1 MKVFGL
7 KLRPMVPVVVFCC
20 FVCMGSQSLHAQQT
34 ISFPNFN
41 STAGLRING
50 NAAVVSVGDTQVLR
64 LTPATTGQ
72 DSTVWYATSLS
83 LARGFSTTFTF
94 QFTNPGGLGAADGIA
109 FVVQNGSFPNGTSGS
124 LALGDPLTSGG
135 GAIGYQGLTHSVAVE
150 FDTFDNPGP
159 GPNNDISANEVGIQ
173 SCGAAANNADHA
185 FCNFG
190 VMDPSV
196 NFTPPLQLADGS
208 VHTAV
213 ITYTPPGSC
222 EVEVCPGQLTI
233 VLDAQQVLSSSFD
246 LASLGLDPSQDAFIG
261 FTAATGLGFENQDI
275 LSWSFTSTQSQQMG
289 TPINGTPT
297 QTFTFNPDFANNNG
311 DQYVL
316 DYSNASNT
324 IDANPNA
331 TPFVSNRQI
340 TPADWPAF
348 VNGTPFATTVCIPL
362 NGANGNCAAKRQ
374 VCTLSP
380 GDTPTGDK
388 CPQSSIR
395 NILLSAVFD
404 APTFAPGTIFG
415 GTEATDDWTGGACT
429 FPASEPEFGKSCPQN
444 TLVSFTGPGQYT
456 GRRGGASTNST
467 GVIYSNL
474 IPPTTTV
481 TGFVNQ
487 FGWTNTANPMGT
499 FTGNPPLL
507 PVPNPNNMTD
517 PPVTSITYGVDN
529 LPADQ
534 PNLHPTDL
542 PIASDTVIPNPM
554 ACPPTLT
561 NTQQSSFGP
570 NPATLGPFA
579 DGSTHQVH
587 YFTTDC
593 ATTEELKFTQDSAGN
608 WSTSFNSL
616 TINVDLTKPIIS
628 SGPTLSPA
636 PTTNNGVPN
645 SYLINQHV
653 TASYTCTDP
662 LPLGGGLASG
672 LATCGSSSAAGLT
685 AAFSN
690 QPVATSAAGSFSY
703 TVVGPT
709 DVAGNM
715 GLPASVPYTVVDQPV
730 DIDLFYVAPAKVK
743 PGSALTYLIAAVNLS
758 QKNVA
763 SGVILTDMAPAGT
776 TVLSAF
782 FDKVSCFG
790 GLCSFPKKGTACT
803 IGVATASGTPI
814 SCNIGS
820 LAPLNTFTGAGLVI
834 TVQVPSNTPLNKVL
848 TDTATAGGLNRNTDQ
863 DNSISITTT
872 VKNN

>member
-20 FVCMGSQSLHAQQT
+20 FVCIGSQSLHAQQT

-109 FVVQNGSFPNGTSGS
+109 FVVQNGSFPNGRSGS

-190 VMDPSV
+190 VVDL
-196 NFTPPLQLADGS
+196 NGGTIRLADGS

-213 ITYTPPGSC
+213 ITYTPPGNC
-222 EVEVCPGQLTI
+222 AEVCPGHLTI
-233 VLDAQQVLSSSFD
+233 MLDAQQVLSSSFD
-246 LASLGLDPSQDAFIG
+246 LASLGLDPGQDAFIG

-316 DYSNASNT
+316 DYSNASST
-324 IDANPNA
+324 IDANPTA

-404 APTFAPGTIFG
+404 APSFAPGTIFG

-481 TGFVNQ
+481 AGFVNTA
-487 FGWTNTANPMGT
+487 GWTNNANPMGT
-499 FTGNPPLL
+499 FTGNPPQL
-507 PVPNPNNMTD
+507 PALNTNNMTD
-517 PPVTSITYGVDN
+517 PPVARITYGVDN
-529 LPADQ
+529 LPADT

-542 PIASDTVIPNPM
+542 PIAGDTVIPNPL
-554 ACPPTLT
+554 ACPATLT
-561 NTQQSSFGP
+561 NMQQPSFGP
-570 NPATLGPFA
+570 NPVTLGSFA
-579 DGSTHQVH
+579 DGSTHQLH

-593 ATTEELKFTQDSAGN
+593 ATTEELKFTQNSAGN
-608 WSTSFNSL
+608 WSTTFNTL
-616 TINVDLTKPIIS
+616 TINVDLTAPTIA
-628 SGPTLSPA
+628 GPTLSTPNPA
-636 PTTNNGVPN
+636 TPTT
-645 SYLINQHV
+645 I
-653 TASYTCTDP
+653 TATYTCGDA
-662 LPLGGGLASG
+662 GSG
-672 LATCGSSSAAGLT
+672 IAMCGSQNPHLSAGPPIVGPSTLT
-685 AAFSN
+685 VTDTLSN
-690 QPVATSAAGSFSY
+690 TVGPHSFS
-703 TVVGPT
+703 VMAT
-709 DVAGNM
+709 DVAGNTTT
-715 GLPASVPYTVVDQPV
+715 S
-730 DIDLFYVAPAKVK
+730 
-743 PGSALTYLIAAVNLS
+743 S
-758 QKNVA
+758 
-763 SGVILTDMAPAGT
+763 T
-776 TVLSAF
+776 TVNYFVYGICALYDQNKAVHSGATVPVKMYLCNGATDLSSSSIVVHAT
-782 FDKVSCFG
+782 
-790 GLCSFPKKGTACT
+790 GLFQ
-803 IGVATASGTPI
+803 AS
-814 SCNIGS
+814 
-820 LAPLNTFTGAGLVI
+820 
-834 TVQVPSNTPLNKVL
+834 
-848 TDTATAGGLNRNTDQ
+848 
-863 DNSISITTT
+863 TTT
-872 VKNN
+872 SDPVIDAGNSNPDMDFRFDTGQGPSGGYIFNLKTSGLGSGNWVIQFTVSGDPTLHSLSFGVK